1 MTANKNFDAAAVNAA
16 ALHLEQFAAANT
28 DVRLIVLTTND
39 GFEVASC
46 PAQNPAAA
54 RIAAMSSSMQAL
66 SNAMAQEA
74 GLQESRS
81 LIVET
86 QTGTVLVLG
95 LTNTSPGVSLAV
107 VASSNELLGKLLWAT
122 RNLCKTLETSLRR

>member
-1 MTANKNFDAAAVNAA
+1 MTANKNFDAAAINAA
-16 ALHLEQFAAANT
+16 AQHLEHFAAANA

-39 GFEVASC
+39 GFEIASF
-46 PAQNPAAA
+46 PAQSPAAP
-54 RIAAMSSSMQAL
+54 RIAAMCSSMQAL

-95 LTNTSPGVSLAV
+95 LNTAPGASLAV